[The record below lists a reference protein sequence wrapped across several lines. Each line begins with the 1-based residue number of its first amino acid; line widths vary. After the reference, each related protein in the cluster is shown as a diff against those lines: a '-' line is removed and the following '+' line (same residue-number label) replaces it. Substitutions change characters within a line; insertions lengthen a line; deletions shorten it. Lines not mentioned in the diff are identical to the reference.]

1 MFPSSQT
8 QAQSVLQGGLVA
20 SLLTAMKQFL
30 VTPELTFI
38 LADYK
43 LFYS

>member
-8 QAQSVLQGGLVA
+8 QAQSVLQGGAIA
-20 SLLTAMKQFL
+20 SLLTEMKQFL
-30 VTPELTFI
+30 VTPELT
-38 LADYK
+38 LSLEDYK